1 MAIGPVLAAAWLHG
15 DLYPS
20 HLSFSVTRHRKEGV
34 ERREVRDVFL
44 FLCLAVFFW
53 PNTFSLTILIP
64 VRQQGRVV
72 PLFNFSFYI
81 NL

>member
-1 MAIGPVLAAAWLHG
+1 MAIGPVLATAWLHG

-44 FLCLAVFFW
+44 CFSVWLSLLAKHPFFDD
-53 PNTFSLTILIP
+53 PDS
-64 VRQQGRVV
+64 RQATGEGC
-72 PLFNFSFYI
+72 SFV
-81 NL
+81 